1 MKTLINA
8 GDNDLDLGFN
18 RISHDLPNLLV
29 DQSSKF
35 FTATAKEQA
44 K

>member
-8 GDNDLDLGFN
+8 GDNDFNLGFN
-18 RISHDLPNLLV
+18 RICHDLPNLLV
-29 DQSSKF
+29 DQNSKF
-35 FTATAKEQA
+35 FTATSKEQA